1 MNVCDINP
9 FIRFAE
15 YISYASDE
23 NWVMVQ
29 DCRIFY
35 VLSGKAE
42 LYMTNS
48 HYSLIP
54 GSLFYCHADNCY
66 NLVSDGIE
74 CICLNFDLTQEN
86 NMHTAIYPRI
96 SIANTAQNCH
106 RTERT
111 DLFLGENDFLITH
124 LFISNALEYLN
135 DLNTI
140 LEEFSMQKIYYKEA
154 CSGILKTILTN
165 LYRHSLRT
173 TDNSVDAVSKVLIY
187 IKNNFDKPIS
197 NLQLSEIT
205 SYHENHLNRLFLNHT
220 GTTIH
225 KYILSIRINEA
236 KKLLLN
242 TNLAL
247 LTIAEKTGFNSN
259 AYFSNYFK
267 QVEGMSPLE
276 YRNKFQNKM
285 YLFRTP

>member
-1 MNVCDINP
+1 MNVYDINP

-15 YISYASDE
+15 SIRHISE
-23 NWVMVQ
+23 GHWVMVQ

-35 VLSGKAE
+35 ILSGKAE
-42 LYMTNS
+42 LYMPNL

-54 GSLFYCHADNCY
+54 GSLFYCHTGNCY

-86 NMHTAIYPRI
+86 NIHTAIYPRI
-96 SIANTAQNCH
+96 SISNTTQTWDGTAAKN
-106 RTERT
+106 TYFTAEE
-111 DLFLGENDFLITH
+111 FLPSH
-124 LFISNALEYLN
+124 LYISNAAEYLN
-135 DLNTI
+135 DLDTI
-140 LEEFSMQKIYYKEA
+140 LKEFSMQKIYYKEA

-173 TDNSVDAVSKVLIY
+173 TDNSTDAVSIVLEY
-187 IKNNFDKPIS
+187 IKSNFDKPIT
-197 NLQLSEIT
+197 NQMLSEIT
-205 SYHENHLNRLFLNHT
+205 NYHENHLNRLFLNHT

-225 KYILSIRINEA
+225 KYVLTIRINEA

-242 TNLAL
+242 TNLPL

-267 QVEGMSPLE
+267 QVEGISPLE
-276 YRNKFQNKM
+276 YRKKFQN
-285 YLFRTP
+285 RI

>member
-1 MNVCDINP
+1 MNVYDINP

-15 YISYASDE
+15 RIRHISE
-23 NWVMVQ
+23 GNWVMVQ

-42 LYMTNS
+42 LYMPNS

-54 GSLFYCHADNCY
+54 GSLFYCHTGNSY

-74 CICLNFDLTQEN
+74 CICLNFDLTQAN

-96 SIANTAQNCH
+96 SIANATQPSYMTAAKDTFF
-106 RTERT
+106 TE
-111 DLFLGENDFLITH
+111 EDFLTTH
-124 LFISNALEYLN
+124 LFISNAAEYLN

-140 LEEFSMQKIYYKEA
+140 LKEFAMQKIYYKEA
-154 CSGILKTILTN
+154 CGGILKTLLIN

-173 TDNSVDAVSKVLIY
+173 TDNSADAVTKVLDY
-187 IKNNFDKPIS
+187 IKSNFDKPIT
-197 NLQLSEIT
+197 NQLLSEIT

-276 YRNKFQNKM
+276 FRKKFQNKI
-285 YLFRTP
+285 

>member
-1 MNVCDINP
+1 MKVYDINP

-15 YISYASDE
+15 YISYASE
-23 NWVMVQ
+23 KNWVMVQ

-42 LYMTNS
+42 LYMPNT

-66 NLVSDGIE
+66 NLVSGGIE

-96 SIANTAQNCH
+96 SITNTANNSP
-106 RTERT
+106 RMEITEQ
-111 DLFLGENDFLITH
+111 LLGENDFLTTH
-124 LFISNALEYLN
+124 LFISNALEYIN

-154 CSGILKTILTN
+154 CSGILKTLLTN

-173 TDNSVDAVSKVLIY
+173 TDNSSDAVSKVLDY
-187 IKNNFDKPIS
+187 IKSNFDKPIS
-197 NLQLSEIT
+197 NQLLSEIT

-225 KYILSIRINEA
+225 KYILSIRMNEA

-242 TNLAL
+242 TDLSL
-247 LTIAEKTGFNSN
+247 FSIADMTGFNSN
-259 AYFSNYFK
+259 TYFSNYFK
-267 QVEGMSPLE
+267 QIEGISPLE
-276 YRNKFQNKM
+276 FRKKFQN
-285 YLFRTP
+285 RI

>member
-1 MNVCDINP
+1 MNVYDINP

-15 YISYASDE
+15 CIRYTSEE

-35 VLSGKAE
+35 VLAGRAE
-42 LYMTNS
+42 LYMPDL

-74 CICLNFDLTQEN
+74 CICLNFDLTQEDN
-86 NMHTAIYPRI
+86 VHTAIYPRI
-96 SIANTAQNCH
+96 SITNAAQTFH
-106 RTERT
+106 RTT
-111 DLFLGENDFLITH
+111 PKDTCLADDDFLPSH
-124 LFISNALEYLN
+124 LFIANAAEYLN
-135 DLNTI
+135 ALNTI
-140 LEEFSMQKIYYKEA
+140 LKEFDMQKIYYKEA
-154 CSGILKTILTN
+154 CGGILKTLLTN
-165 LYRHSLRT
+165 LYRHSLRS
-173 TDNSVDAVSKVLIY
+173 TDNSADAVSKVLDY
-187 IKNNFDKPIS
+187 IKSNFDKPIT
-197 NLQLSEIT
+197 NQQLSEIT
-205 SYHENHLNRLFLNHT
+205 SYHENHLNRLFSNHT

-225 KYILSIRINEA
+225 KYILTIRINEA

-267 QVEGMSPLE
+267 QVEGISPLQ
-276 YRNKFQNKM
+276 YRKKFQN
-285 YLFRTP
+285 RI